1 MTEFNLDIFKMGHFI
16 LYRHGKGFIG
26 DAIARA
32 QRKRGF
38 SIDDSMYTHID
49 VSGGGPFAARV
60 NPPMGGKVNITEYYR
75 GVYVKVVKFKDDNYD
90 VKRYK
95 VAFEAATKL
104 NIIYDFMGVFRFVF
118 PWIPNPKS
126 FRFCSENALESLQ
139 SQYTDALGIKPKD
152 CMPAH
157 FLNTQHFELVW
168 EGVIPK

>member
-1 MTEFNLDIFKMGHFI
+1 MTEFNLDLFKMGHFI
-16 LYRHGKGFIG
+16 LYRHDKGWVG
-26 DAIARA
+26 NVIAKE

-38 SIDDSMYTHID
+38 SKDDSMYTHID

-75 GVYVKVVKFKDDNYD
+75 GIYIKVVKYKSDDYE

-95 VAFEAATKL
+95 VAFEAATRL
-104 NIIYDFMGVFRFVF
+104 NMLYDVMGVLRFVV
-118 PWIPNPKS
+118 PWIPNPKK
-126 FRFCSENALESLQ
+126 FRFCSENALECLQ
-139 SQYTDALGIKPKD
+139 IEYPNALSIKPED

-157 FLNTQHFELVW
+157 FLNAQNFELVW